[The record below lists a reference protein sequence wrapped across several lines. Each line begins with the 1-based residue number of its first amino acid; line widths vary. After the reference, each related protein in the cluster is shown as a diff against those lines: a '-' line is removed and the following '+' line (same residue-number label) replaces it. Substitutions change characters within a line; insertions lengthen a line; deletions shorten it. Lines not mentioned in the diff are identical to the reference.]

1 MIRYMDESKLDELT
15 CDDCSQPLF
24 LDKEECKAFIEDRL
38 KQGFIV
44 CSCCG
49 AKNRIS

>member
-1 MIRYMDESKLDELT
+1 MPEPELHEEM
-15 CDDCSQPLF
+15 CDACSQPLF
-24 LDKEECKAFIEDRL
+24 LDKEDCKAFIEDRL

-49 AKNRIS
+49 AKNKIS